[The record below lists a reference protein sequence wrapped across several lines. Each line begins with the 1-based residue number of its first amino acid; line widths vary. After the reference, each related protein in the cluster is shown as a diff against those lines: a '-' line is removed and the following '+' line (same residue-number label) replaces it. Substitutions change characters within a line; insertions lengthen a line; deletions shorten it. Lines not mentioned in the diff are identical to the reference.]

1 MQIKNHRDQLSTPFR
16 MAKQMV
22 TLSKAGENVE
32 KLDSSGMAV
41 ENKKMVQNSLAATPG
56 LNDCTSGNLSRE
68 TEIQVHIESYTPM
81 FRAAP
86 NWTKLGL
93 LAVSR

>member
-1 MQIKNHRDQLSTPFR
+1 

-32 KLDSSGMAV
+32 KPASSGMAG

-56 LNDCTSGNLSRE
+56 LTDCPSGHLSRE
-68 TEIQVHIESYTPM
+68 TEIQVHTDSYTPM

-86 NWTKLGL
+86 TLVQLGAALNIGVKLS
-93 LAVSR
+93 V